1 MAKSTAKKTSPRPA
15 PAKGGH
21 RLTAETEPGR
31 QAVID
36 AAVESILIDSE
47 KVQPAN
53 TGRTLE
59 IWHASGIAK
68 GRDALSLLM
77 VAASLYKEQANT
89 LRDRGMELPAAETD
103 KAAQQPELTEI
114 SAYPGRYK
122 MGSAVRF
129 AHVYHAAP
137 QEKIEIIKQG
147 LSAEHVGALAEVMAI
162 SKETLINTLRLSRAT
177 VNRKA
182 RSAKAL
188 SQDETERVLG
198 VESLIGQVETMV
210 MESGDPSEFDAAVW
224 TSAWLNSPLPA
235 LDNQTPASYMDTIEG
250 QKMVS
255 NLLATAQTGAYA

>member
-1 MAKSTAKKTSPRPA
+1 MPKSIANKTSPGAAPAEDGSRPA
-15 PAKGGH
+15 TIKARNDPLRYK
-21 RLTAETEPGR
+21 
-31 QAVID
+31 
-36 AAVESILIDSE
+36 IDST
-47 KVQPAN
+47 A
-53 TGRTLE
+53 
-59 IWHASGIAK
+59 
-68 GRDALSLLM
+68 
-77 VAASLYKEQANT
+77 
-89 LRDRGMELPAAETD
+89 
-103 KAAQQPELTEI
+103 
-114 SAYPGRYK
+114 
-122 MGSAVRF
+122 RF
-129 AHVYHAAP
+129 GHIFRAAP
-137 QEKIEIIKQG
+137 QEKISVIKQG

-182 RSAKAL
+182 RGAQAL

-210 MESGDPSEFDAAVW
+210 IESGDPTGFDAAKW